1 MELEPYKRRK
11 CPCELRAIRWRV
23 YQPDL
28 PQFGLAGICG
38 HKQVYIR
45 KREEGEKALLDAI
58 DPSICQDA
66 EWPVKLSEW
75 KLRAGVRTITKYQA
89 KRFAAALGKEAQTH
103 G

>member
-1 MELEPYKRRK
+1 MVTNKSLGDWRIGGIAVDYAY
-11 CPCELRAIRWRV
+11 AIR
-23 YQPDL
+23 YLKTALD
-28 PQFGLAGICG
+28 
-38 HKQVYIR
+38 YIR

>member
-1 MELEPYKRRK
+1 MVTNKSLGDWRIGGIAVDYAY
-11 CPCELRAIRWRV
+11 AIR
-23 YQPDL
+23 YLKTALD
-28 PQFGLAGICG
+28 
-38 HKQVYIR
+38 YIR

-66 EWPVKLSEW
+66 EWSVKLSEW

-89 KRFAAALGKEAQTH
+89 KRFATALGKEAQAH

>member
-1 MELEPYKRRK
+1 MVTNKSLGDWRIGGIAVDYA
-11 CPCELRAIRWRV
+11 CAIR
-23 YQPDL
+23 YLKTALD
-28 PQFGLAGICG
+28 
-38 HKQVYIR
+38 YIR

-75 KLRAGVRTITKYQA
+75 KLRAGVRTITEYQA
-89 KRFAAALGKEAQTH
+89 KRFATALGKEAQAH